1 MKKISCILMF
11 LILFLIPLSIKAD
24 EFNDEIN
31 DAYES
36 YIELYNLKTPNYE
49 LRVIKGIVN
58 DTPSYGIYFFSE
70 EANEYQLVL
79 ESKDKE
85 YHLKPY
91 NKRGDIKALAIEE
104 LNISYQLK
112 IYSAGKEQHLG
123 NEIILKPFT
132 KGELVTS
139 SSLMKGND
147 KGCKV
152 NSLSSAGEF
161 KIEYIMIGSSC
172 IIIGCILIMMVFS
185 KMKKGKFDKENRKEG
200 VFDFKEFI
208 TRNIEEKE
216 IDEFEVINIEVDK
229 EEKEEET
236 VREIYSKVSRY
247 DEEEKSDFSIKTYL
261 QDKGFVTDYKIA
273 SEEEKRSIMLELM
286 RLRDEAKIT
295 NDEYLE
301 EAYRLWKE

>member
-1 MKKISCILMF
+1 MKKISCIMTL
-11 LILFLIPLSIKAD
+11 LILFLIPFSIKAT
-24 EFNDEIN
+24 EFNDEIK

-36 YIELYNLKTPNYE
+36 YIELYNFKTPNYE
-49 LRVIKGIVN
+49 LRVIQGIVN
-58 DTPSYGIYFFSE
+58 DSPSYGIYFFSE
-70 EANEYQLVL
+70 EANKYQLVL
-79 ESKDKE
+79 ETEDKD
-85 YHLKPY
+85 YYLKPY

-112 IYSAGKEQHLG
+112 IYSGGKEQHLG
-123 NEIILKPFT
+123 KEIILKPFT
-132 KGELVTS
+132 KGGFATH
-139 SSLMKGND
+139 SSLIIGND

-152 NSLSSAGEF
+152 NNLSSAGDF
-161 KIEYIMIGSSC
+161 KIEYLMMGSSC
-172 IIIGCILIMMVFS
+172 IILGCFLIILVFA

-216 IDEFEVINIEVDK
+216 IDEFEIINIEADK

-247 DEEEKSDFSIKTYL
+247 DEDEKSDFSIKTYL